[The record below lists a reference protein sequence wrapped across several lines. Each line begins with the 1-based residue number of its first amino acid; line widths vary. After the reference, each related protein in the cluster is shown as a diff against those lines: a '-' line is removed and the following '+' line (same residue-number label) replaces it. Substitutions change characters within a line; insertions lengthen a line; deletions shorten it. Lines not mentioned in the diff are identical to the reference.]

1 MANDE
6 KDHAR
11 DHMHDQMHDHAR
23 DGTQGHAPDHDHV
36 HGHVHGQG
44 HGHAPRDFGKA
55 FLVGI
60 ILNTAFVAIEA
71 AYGFLSGSM
80 ALIADA
86 GHNLTDVLGLLIAWS
101 ASLAARRPPTARFTY
116 GLRKTS
122 ILSALVNG
130 FLTLLAAGAIAVE
143 AVQRLFSPEPVAA
156 ATIVVVAAIGTA
168 INGFTAWLFM
178 GGREADLNVR
188 GAYLHMA
195 ADAAVSLGVV
205 VSGLA
210 IMATGWN
217 WLDPAVSLAIVA
229 VIIASAWGL
238 IRESAAMS
246 FAAVPTSIDPAR
258 VRAFLAARPGVAS
271 LHDLHIWPISTTETA
286 LTAHLVMPSGH
297 PGDTFLLDTARE
309 LLDHFQIGHATLQ
322 IELAPRAGCALEPDN
337 VI

>member
-1 MANDE
+1 MANHTENDH
-6 KDHAR
+6 DHADGHAHGHAR
-11 DHMHDQMHDHAR
+11 DHAHDHA
-23 DGTQGHAPDHDHV
+23 
-36 HGHVHGQG
+36 HGHI
-44 HGHAPRDFGKA
+44 HAPRDFGKA

-60 ILNTAFVAIEA
+60 VLNTAFVAIEA

-86 GHNLTDVLGLLIAWS
+86 GHNLSDVLGLLIAWS
-101 ASLAARRPPTARFTY
+101 ASLAARRLPTARFTY

-130 FLTLLAAGAIAVE
+130 FLTLFAAGAIAIE

-156 ATIVVVAAIGTA
+156 ATIVVVAAIGTVV
-168 INGFTAWLFM
+168 NGFTAWLFM
-178 GGREADLNVR
+178 SGRETDLNVR
-188 GAYLHMA
+188 GAYLHLA

-210 IMATGWN
+210 IMASGWH
-217 WLDPAVSLAIVA
+217 WLDPAVSLVIVA
-229 VIIASAWGL
+229 VIVASAWGL

-286 LTAHLVMPSGH
+286 LTAHLVMPGGH

-309 LLDHFQIGHATLQ
+309 LLDHFRIGHMTLQ
-322 IELAPRAGCALEPDN
+322 IELVPRAGCALEPDN

>member
-1 MANDE
+1 MANHTENDH
-6 KDHAR
+6 DHADGHAHGHAR
-11 DHMHDQMHDHAR
+11 DHA
-23 DGTQGHAPDHDHV
+23 
-36 HGHVHGQG
+36 HGHI
-44 HGHAPRDFGKA
+44 HAPRDFGKA

-60 ILNTAFVAIEA
+60 VLNTAFVAIEA

-86 GHNLTDVLGLLIAWS
+86 GHNLSDVLGLLIAWS
-101 ASLAARRPPTARFTY
+101 ASLAARRLPTARFTY

-130 FLTLLAAGAIAVE
+130 FLTLFAAGAIAIE

-156 ATIVVVAAIGTA
+156 ATIVVVAAIGTVV
-168 INGFTAWLFM
+168 NGFTAWLFM
-178 GGREADLNVR
+178 SGRETDLNVR
-188 GAYLHMA
+188 GAYLHLA

-210 IMATGWN
+210 IMASGWH
-217 WLDPAVSLAIVA
+217 WLDPAVSLVIVA
-229 VIIASAWGL
+229 VIVASAWGL

-286 LTAHLVMPSGH
+286 LTAHLVMPGGH

-309 LLDHFQIGHATLQ
+309 LLDHFRIGHMTLQ
-322 IELAPRAGCALEPDN
+322 IELVPRAGCALEPDN